1 MGHKPMRWADLA
13 EYIEQVRGLLRG
25 EVVTIEDRAC
35 QMIHSPGFAP
45 PRPIDVPLWVA
56 PSGPK
61 GWAVARDL
69 GVPGVITT
77 DPGGSQD
84 APGTWRGLGQLVF
97 GTVLRPGEDH
107 TSERVKAALGPIYT
121 TGFHGI
127 WERFPD
133 ALATRPGG
141 SSWRAAID
149 AARPPGERH
158 LVVHEGHLNYVKEL
172 DQPLMDAV
180 DASLLDSGWTGEAKA
195 VAERFAAAGAAGVT
209 DVLYNPAGPDIAGE
223 LRAFA
228 EAINL

>member
-1 MGHKPMRWADLA
+1 
-13 EYIEQVRGLLRG
+13 
-25 EVVTIEDRAC
+25 
-35 QMIHSPGFAP
+35 MIHSPGFAP
-45 PRPIDVPLWVA
+45 PRPIAVPLWVA

-77 DPGGSQD
+77 DPAGSQE
-84 APGTWRGLGQLVF
+84 AGGEWTGLGQLVF

-107 TSERVKAALGPIYT
+107 TSPRVRAALGPVYT

-133 ALATRPGG
+133 ALASRPGG
-141 SSWRAAID
+141 AAWRAAIE
-149 AARPPGERH
+149 AARPPEERH

-172 DQPLMDAV
+172 DQPLVDVA
-180 DASLLDSGWTGEAKA
+180 DASLIEAGWTGEAKV

-209 DVLYNPAGPDIAGE
+209 DVLYNPAGPDIVGE

-228 EAINL
+228 EAVRL